1 MDSLVSR
8 RCLHHGEE
16 VSPYHLAGM
25 QWPGS
30 AALPA
35 GHPRRGSRSRGGSR
49 RASWTDLSMTSLEP
63 SPVKWLMAA
72 NVFPQVKSETLF
84 PCPLESPPPLP
95 GVGKYASVSS
105 LRWRWFRGWIPSL
118 PTDHRKLDLS
128 SLFWQQVP
136 VGVLSNCFTTMAR
149 MKGLVPRVKWPFRC
163 LAG

>member
-49 RASWTDLSMTSLEP
+49 RASRTDLSMTSLEL
-63 SPVKWLMAA
+63 SPVKWPHGSKRISASEIRDVVSVPTGVTSTAPWGGEM
-72 NVFPQVKSETLF
+72 PQ
-84 PCPLESPPPLP
+84 
-95 GVGKYASVSS
+95 
-105 LRWRWFRGWIPSL
+105 
-118 PTDHRKLDLS
+118 
-128 SLFWQQVP
+128 
-136 VGVLSNCFTTMAR
+136 
-149 MKGLVPRVKWPFRC
+149 C
-163 LAG
+163 LH